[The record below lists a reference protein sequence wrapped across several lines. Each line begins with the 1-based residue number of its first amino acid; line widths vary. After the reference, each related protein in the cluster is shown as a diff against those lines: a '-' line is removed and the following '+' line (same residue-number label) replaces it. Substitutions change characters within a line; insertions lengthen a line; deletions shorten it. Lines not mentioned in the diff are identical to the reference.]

1 MSLVPLTKKSF
12 EDLKKRYSSF
22 TEGCARIIHIL
33 EDGLRGH
40 YSITIQGSLV
50 EVRMY
55 NDVDK
60 NCGYAFFVLKFD
72 RVKLRNKE
80 VHDAFLSAVPKQ
92 MTTVYEGGVRKE
104 VERAPTLHDL
114 PKKTEV
120 DELIKKAHTD
130 LINLLKEEI
139 SSKFWFSTWWDMMRI
154 FESYI
159 AVVEYYRKI
168 LCNLDTRLNL
178 CRYRNPVFVEVNKTY
193 DNKMLSYYAK
203 RSLVF
208 LTGYPFYVASFG
220 IACCGALCCG
230 CCVASFCPSVL
241 ERFDKEDDEEL
252 LNTTEYWGGQ
262 NPLFSSLV
270 TSD

>member
-1 MSLVPLTKKSF
+1 MSLVPLTKNSF
-12 EDLKKRYSSF
+12 GELKKKYSSF
-22 TEGCARIIHIL
+22 TEGCERIIRTL
-33 EDGLRGH
+33 EDGLRVH

-50 EVRMY
+50 EVRMS
-55 NDVDK
+55 NKVDK
-60 NCGYAFFVLKFD
+60 NCGYAFFVPEFK
-72 RVKLRNKE
+72 VKLLNKD
-80 VHDAFLSAVPKQ
+80 VHDAFLNSVPKQ

-139 SSKFWFSTWWDMMRI
+139 SNKFWFSTWWNIMRI

-178 CRYRNPVFVEVNKTY
+178 CKYRNPVFVEVNKTY
-193 DNKMLSYYAK
+193 QNKMVSYYCK
-203 RSLVF
+203 RSPLF
-208 LTGYPFYVASFG
+208 LIGYPFYVASFG

-230 CCVASFCPSVL
+230 CCVASFCPSVM
-241 ERFDKEDDEEL
+241 ERFDAEDDKEL